1 MTPMMAASAM
11 LCQMTNRKMS
21 ASVPTRS
28 VAAVATQ
35 MLCASII
42 LPITPPVEFAVAIK
56 IGLSPSCSAVIFCR
70 LPNSALLA
78 ASVPV
83 RNTPSQPRTA
93 RRRKARAHIGARAI
107 EADNAAKLW
116 AMVTGLAAAGASRT
130 EIAKQAGGNY
140 MRVTS
145 TLWHVKYDVGAI
157 PRMPESTKAKK
168 DAAQARYEAD
178 VAAKKA

>member
-1 MTPMMAASAM
+1 MRPTMAASAT
-11 LCQMTNRKMS
+11 LCQTTNRKMS

-42 LPITPPVEFAVAIK
+42 LPITPPVEFAVAIR

-83 RNTPSQPRTA
+83 RNTPSQPRA
-93 RRRKARAHIGARAI
+93 APRRGNEADIGASAI
-107 EADNAAKLW
+107 KDEQL
-116 AMVTGLAAAGASRT
+116 
-130 EIAKQAGGNY
+130 ENY
-140 MRVTS
+140 
-145 TLWHVKYDVGAI
+145 
-157 PRMPESTKAKK
+157 PE
-168 DAAQARYEAD
+168 DGELL
-178 VAAKKA
+178 